1 MEPEMGMEM
10 VMTTTTRSGLF
21 LIARQFLTRLCRPA
35 ALTPEQAEAIGRGFS
50 VPVGRR

>member
-1 MEPEMGMEM
+1 MK
-10 VMTTTTRSGLF
+10 TTTSALL

-35 ALTPEQAEAIGRGFS
+35 TLTPEQAEAIGRGFS